1 MDVIIESFQKF
12 ANMNVVS
19 FTCDSIDIQHVVSFI
34 EMGLINSKKVNRKS
48 LKVLVRIMDN
58 ENIKMREIEL
68 YITRI
73 MNALDASN
81 INDVMLIFCIH
92 KDLGTNN
99 RMNKIV
105 EHFQQMH
112 LVVIDK
118 LFDENKSTVIISACS
133 ENVKG
138 GKCFIKCK
146 Q

>member
-34 EMGLINSKKVNRKS
+34 EMGLINSQTNTRKS
-48 LKVLVRIMDN
+48 LKVLIKIRDKK
-58 ENIKMREIEL
+58 NIKMTQIEL

-118 LFDENKSTVIISACS
+118 LFDENKSTVIISS
-133 ENVKG
+133 KN
-138 GKCFIKCK
+138 CK
-146 Q
+146 INGYCISDSIL